1 MGRISTEFFMA
12 VTSWGLEVQ
21 MEEAPG
27 GGAVS
32 SLGVGLFL
40 NLQGGYVGVYYMIL
54 YASYEHHVFFGMHY
68 MDCIIHYFKT
78 TWRPD
83 TSYLLATPCPQ
94 ASCL

>member
-1 MGRISTEFFMA
+1 M
-12 VTSWGLEVQ
+12 
-21 MEEAPG
+21 
-27 GGAVS
+27 
-32 SLGVGLFL
+32 
-40 NLQGGYVGVYYMIL
+40 GVYYMIL